1 MMSGKLRE
9 HCENENE
16 EMTAENSVCGNR
28 KLLVSVRS
36 LQSVIIVI
44 QKRKKETRD
53 YQYGIRISTTS
64 QHNKFIFISRVS
76 HDEVLEVTTE
86 PRICLAE
93 VFTESD

>member
-44 QKRKKETRD
+44 QKKKKKLEITSTEFGYRQLPNIISSYS
-53 YQYGIRISTTS
+53 YQEFHMMRFW
-64 QHNKFIFISRVS
+64 K
-76 HDEVLEVTTE
+76 
-86 PRICLAE
+86 
-93 VFTESD
+93 